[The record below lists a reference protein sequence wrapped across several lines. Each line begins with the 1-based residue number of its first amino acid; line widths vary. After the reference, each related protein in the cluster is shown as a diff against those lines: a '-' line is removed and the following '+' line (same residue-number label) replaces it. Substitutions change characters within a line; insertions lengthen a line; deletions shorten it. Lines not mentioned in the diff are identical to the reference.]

1 MNTPTI
7 GKLRFMDT
15 VVGYVSP
22 FLLAAIVGLATW
34 IDKIDDRQYENAQTY
49 ATKAELKDA
58 IDSLKIEVDTR
69 FKYSEQNQHTILS
82 MLKEQK

>member
-1 MNTPTI
+1 MRI
-7 GKLRFMDT
+7 MDT

-49 ATKAELKDA
+49 ATKVELKDA
-58 IDSLKIEVDTR
+58 IDGLKIEVDTR
-69 FKYSEQNQHTILS
+69 FKYSESNQLVIIE
-82 MLKEQK
+82 MIKEKK